1 MPVPMLPN
9 GANVELGP
17 NGFEE
22 HWRRPVRPD
31 EGPLADPSG
40 GDAAAASAAP
50 GEDGQELPTFD
61 DSWLTEDERAQLDP
75 NDPTYQ
81 LLMRAMARKST
92 TASPSDGQGDLQAQ
106 LEAFRLQQ
114 ELERQGQDQS
124 PGGEPSLWDGFQL
137 TAPLPAEL
145 ADYQPVF
152 VSMMQDV
159 ANHVI
164 GVLQQRAQHEEQTTR
179 TQALRG
185 RLQGEV
191 GELLR
196 GPLASSFRQDMGA
209 VMRAANTDVGRAMLS
224 DPSVGVR
231 GIWNL
236 IRAQQGKG
244 PVTAQQAQTPNPR
257 QQPQRQV
264 FPGDKR
270 NHAVER
276 TVPSVTRSTPAAT
289 QRPEPRSTREA
300 VEQAFADA
308 VEAQTSR
315 RL

>member
-1 MPVPMLPN
+1 MPVQLN
-9 GANVELGP
+9 GSETVLGP

-22 HWRRPVRPD
+22 HWRGRGRQD
-31 EGPLADPSG
+31 QDLLADPSG
-40 GDAAAASAAP
+40 GDAAAASAVP
-50 GEDGQELPTFD
+50 GEDGQELTALD
-61 DSWLTEDERAQLDP
+61 DSWLTEEERAQLDP

-92 TASPSDGQGDLQAQ
+92 TASAPDGQGDLQAQ
-106 LEAFRLQQ
+106 LEALRLQQ
-114 ELERQGQDQS
+114 ELERNGQDQA
-124 PGGEPSLWDGFQL
+124 PGSDASLWDGFQL
-137 TAPLPAEL
+137 TAPLPPEL
-145 ADYQPVF
+145 ADYQPTF

-164 GVLQQRAQHEEQTTR
+164 GVLQQRAQQEEQTTR

-191 GELLR
+191 AELLR
-196 GPLASSFRQDMGA
+196 GPLAGSFRQDMGA
-209 VMRAANTDVGRAMLS
+209 VMRAASTEVGRAMLS

-244 PVTAQQAQTPNPR
+244 PLTAQQTQTQNPR
-257 QQPQRQV
+257 QQPPRQV